1 MEHQDISQQLRDQL
15 ALVLSEYY
23 RTFGED
29 NDNEKKPLPPFF
41 KKWKSIIDIYDIV
54 KGNKPRIIGVYGT
67 PKMGKSTLLNSLVQ
81 EDVLPRGIKPV
92 TGSVINMERHQHDQ
106 EYFVT
111 CFRTGD
117 DGKETLFNVYQHP
130 NVAKVREYLDR
141 VAGQTNPSDRVEV
154 RGPFPNALAFFQDKY
169 KLRDTP
175 GAISKEDAKSANLS
189 RDSRRAIQSME
200 EVCLPLFCVS
210 CESLQEKNHV
220 QYYRDFFADRI
231 CIFVITK
238 CDDLTEED
246 RLEIRNTILNDYG
259 IMKDDINI
267 PLIYT
272 GKKQNEDPYIT
283 QESCETLEK
292 EIQHILSEDYV
303 EKAVHMSCRGVIKV
317 INKDGNKDGGSLGW
331 PVPEV
336 TLKYIQYL
344 LDER

>member
-23 RTFGED
+23 RTLGSKHD
-29 NDNEKKPLPPFF
+29 VEKNLPPVL

-54 KGNKPRIIGVYGT
+54 KGKKQRIIGVYGT

-81 EDVLPRGIKPV
+81 EDILPRGIKPV
-92 TGSVINMERHQHDQ
+92 TGSVINMERDQRDQSDQ
-106 EYFVT
+106 EYLVT

-141 VAGQTNPSDRVEV
+141 VAGQTNPFDRVEV

-175 GAISKEDAKSANLS
+175 GAISKEDALSENLN

-200 EVCLPLFCVS
+200 EICLPLFCVS

-259 IMKDDINI
+259 IKDDTDI

-272 GKKQNEDPYIT
+272 GKKQKEDPYIT
-283 QESCETLEK
+283 QESCEILEK
-292 EIQHILSEDYV
+292 KIQYILSKDNV
-303 EKAVHMSCRGVIKV
+303 EKALRKSCKRVVDLIARGSIE
-317 INKDGNKDGGSLGW
+317 W
-331 PVPEV
+331 PVPKV

-344 LDER
+344 LNER

>member
-23 RTFGED
+23 RTLGSKHD
-29 NDNEKKPLPPFF
+29 VEKNLPPVL

-54 KGNKPRIIGVYGT
+54 KGNKSRIIGVYGT

-81 EDVLPRGIKPV
+81 EDILPRGIKPV

-175 GAISKEDAKSANLS
+175 GAISKEDALSENLN

-210 CESLQEKNHV
+210 RRSLQGKDHV

-231 CIFVITK
+231 CIFVITR
-238 CDDLTEED
+238 CDNLSEEE
-246 RLEIRNTILNDYG
+246 RLELRNESLNAYG
-259 IMKDDINI
+259 IKGDPDI

-272 GKKQNEDPYIT
+272 GKKHDDDPYIT
-283 QESCETLEK
+283 QESREALEK
-292 EIQHILSEDYV
+292 EIQHILSKDYV
-303 EKAVHMSCRGVIKV
+303 EEAVRKSCEAVVKV
-317 INKDGNKDGGSLGW
+317 INKDGDKDGDSLGW
-331 PVPEV
+331 PVPKV
-336 TLKYIQYL
+336 TVDYIKYL
-344 LDER
+344 LSIGA

>member
-23 RTFGED
+23 RTLGSKHD
-29 NDNEKKPLPPFF
+29 EKKPLPPFF

-54 KGNKPRIIGVYGT
+54 KGKNDIVKGKKTRIIGVYGT

-81 EDVLPRGIKPV
+81 EDILPRGIKPV
-92 TGSVINMERHQHDQ
+92 TGSVINMERDQSDQ

-210 CESLQEKNHV
+210 YESLQEKNHV

-246 RLEIRNTILNDYG
+246 RLEIHNTILNDYG
-259 IMKDDINI
+259 IKDDTDI

-272 GKKQNEDPYIT
+272 GKKQKEDPYIT
-283 QESCETLEK
+283 QESCEILEK
-292 EIQHILSEDYV
+292 EIQYILSKDYV
-303 EKAVHMSCRGVIKV
+303 EKALRESCKRVVDLIARGSIE
-317 INKDGNKDGGSLGW
+317 W
-331 PVPEV
+331 PVPKV

-344 LDER
+344 LNQR